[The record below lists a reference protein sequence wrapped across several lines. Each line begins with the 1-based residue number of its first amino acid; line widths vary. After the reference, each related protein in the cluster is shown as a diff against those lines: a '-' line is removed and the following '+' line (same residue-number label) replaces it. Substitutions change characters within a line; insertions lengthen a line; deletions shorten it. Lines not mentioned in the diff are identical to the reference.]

1 MNGVFGP
8 QHINKCDFLD
18 YLLTNNYKSLLW
30 TSALVSRIFT
40 LVNFSAPLSLVYI
53 KHGVAQI
60 KGWQFCLEA
69 VAMEMRLL

>member
-1 MNGVFGP
+1 MVPSPGEL
-8 QHINKCDFLD
+8 C
-18 YLLTNNYKSLLW
+18 
-30 TSALVSRIFT
+30 
-40 LVNFSAPLSLVYI
+40 FSACLPLVYI